1 MTQFVKSK
9 FSYHGG
15 YLMYRGD
22 YEGRPV
28 YPDDIHVHPT
38 MVGRGAD
45 LFIARF
51 KHRGAPVTKSQ
62 FMKELCE
69 SFTVEEYAVATSD
82 KSNLG
87 SSPINVLKDNN
98 PEWYENIMSKWL
110 MKQAA

>member
-1 MTQFVKSK
+1 MTQFDKSK
-9 FSYHGG
+9 FNYHGG

-28 YPDDIHVHPT
+28 YSDGPNVHPT
-38 MVGRGAD
+38 MVGRGVD

-51 KHRGAPVTKSQ
+51 KHRGAPITKSQ

-69 SFTVEEYAVATSD
+69 SFTVEEFAVATTGNS
-82 KSNLG
+82 L
-87 SSPINVLKDNN
+87 SSAPVNVLKDNN
-98 PEWYENIMSKWL
+98 PEWYDYLTTKWL

>member
-9 FSYHGG
+9 FSYFGG

-28 YPDDIHVHPT
+28 YPDGPRVHPT
-38 MVGRGAD
+38 MVGRGVD

-51 KHRGAPVTKSQ
+51 KHGGAPFTKTQ
-62 FMKELCE
+62 FINELCK
-69 SFTVEEYAVATSD
+69 SFSVEEYAVATSD

-98 PEWYENIMSKWL
+98 PEWYENIMNKWL
-110 MKQAA
+110 KKQPI

>member
-22 YEGRPV
+22 YEGRRV
-28 YPDDIHVHPT
+28 YPDGPNVHPT
-38 MVGRGAD
+38 MVGRGVD

-51 KHRGAPVTKSQ
+51 KWGLTPITKSQ
-62 FMKELCE
+62 FMKELCK
-69 SFTVEEYAVATSD
+69 SFTVEEFAEATTGNS
-82 KSNLG
+82 L
-87 SSPINVLKDNN
+87 SSAPINVLKDNN

-110 MKQAA
+110 TKQAA